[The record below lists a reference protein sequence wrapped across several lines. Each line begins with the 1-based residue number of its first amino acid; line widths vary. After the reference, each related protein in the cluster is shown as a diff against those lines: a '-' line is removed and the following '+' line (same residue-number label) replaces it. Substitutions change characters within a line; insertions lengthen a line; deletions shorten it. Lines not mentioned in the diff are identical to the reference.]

1 MENEDTEYV
10 KGSGDEFI
18 RYIFSNNPKD
28 ENSIKLELDS
38 CPKDIKIGQHIF
50 QELLMIFTGGLKYLF
65 GIKENENK
73 VNILELT
80 PDNIDLMNKY
90 FNSFGFSL
98 EVQKFTIEEYLS
110 NMKLPNYFV
119 NKELI
124 RDDTLLSDIY
134 YETSYDGFIFRVTFD
149 FLR

>member
-1 MENEDTEYV
+1 MDYQPTL
-10 KGSGDEFI
+10 
-18 RYIFSNNPKD
+18 
-28 ENSIKLELDS
+28 KLEFDFE
-38 CPKDIKIGQHIF
+38 Q
-50 QELLMIFTGGLKYLF
+50 LLYR
-65 GIKENENK
+65 IKENENK

-98 EVQKFTIEEYLS
+98 EVKKFTIEEYLS